1 MMWDNMEQEPK
12 GKLLDQQKLGFHHLA
27 TNGTIL
33 AAANFDGSVHV
44 YDLAAQQKIPSPG
57 MYTGIVHDNLRD

>member
-1 MMWDNMEQEPK
+1 MLWDNMEQEPK

-33 AAANFDGSVHV
+33 AAVNFDGSVHV

-57 MYTGIVHDNLRD
+57 MYRRIMHNDYCD